1 MRAWL
6 TFWKEW
12 GSDCQQL
19 VLQEFSLPLPNSV
32 SRSPQS
38 FVDPFPHWNA
48 SWRQHRLV
56 NCLIQ
61 LLLPNPRPISS
72 FCTSWCCRLFLL
84 WKVSPLISAE
94 LLWYVVFCLSPS
106 LSMASSTQLLN
117 TSVLSSTFVFLLSTL
132 PLVYLWGVVHI
143 YKFDY
148 DSLVSFLQSML
159 YTV

>member
-1 MRAWL
+1 MRQWL
-6 TFWKEW
+6 PAACPPRIFPP
-12 GSDCQQL
+12 SSQFCLQVSS
-19 VLQEFSLPLPNSV
+19 VLCWS
-32 SRSPQS
+32 
-38 FVDPFPHWNA
+38 FPHWNA